1 MAKPQSLHAETRQ
14 RTGSGALNQMRREGW
29 VPCIVY
35 GRGFENRN
43 LKVNAKTFAEMLAL
57 SASENILVH
66 LEVGGEQKVLALLQA
81 VQHDPLT
88 GKALHADFH
97 AIDENTEIHAHP
109 PIELL
114 GEPAGVKAGGQL
126 EQVMHNIEIR
136 CLPKDLPELIEVDVT
151 NLGYEQY
158 LHVGDIQYPEGVAP
172 VPAADVVVAHVARVR
187 TQEEIDAAE
196 AAAAAAIA
204 AAAVAMGATAA

>member
-1 MAKPQSLHAETRQ
+1 MAKPQTLHAETRQ

-29 VPCIVY
+29 LPCVVY
-35 GRGFENRN
+35 GRGFTNRN
-43 LKVNAKTFAEMLAL
+43 LKLNSKVFAEMLAQ
-57 SASENILVH
+57 SASENILVN
-66 LEVGGEQKVLALLQA
+66 LEVGEDQVLALLQA
-81 VQHDPLT
+81 VQHDPLN

-109 PIELL
+109 QIELV

-136 CLPKDLPELIEVDVT
+136 CLPKDLPELIQVDVT
-151 NLGYEQY
+151 NLAYEQY
-158 LHVGDIQYPEGVAP
+158 LHVGDIEYPAGVTP

-196 AAAAAAIA
+196 AAAAAALA
-204 AAAVAMGATAA
+204 AAAVAMGATA